1 MTSGYEGYPLHR
13 LQAKVMITTGKE
25 RKTYADYAALD
36 EGAPYQLIDGELV
49 MSPSPTRSHQAV
61 LLRLALMLQRF
72 VVENSLGE
80 VYVAPFDV
88 KFSETEVYQP
98 DLLFISADRLTII
111 AEQQV
116 NGAPDL
122 VVEVLSPATGYYDL
136 TKKRRVYEVSGVKE
150 YWIVDPTERTVEVL
164 ENVEGTYK
172 TAAKA
177 HQKGRVPSR
186 VLEGFEIDLERLF
199 SF

>member
-1 MTSGYEGYPLHR
+1 
-13 LQAKVMITTGKE
+13 MITTEKE

-36 EGAPYQLIDGELV
+36 EGAPYQLINGELV
-49 MSPSPTRSHQAV
+49 MSPSPTRSHQAA

-88 KFSETEVYQP
+88 KLSETEVYQP

-150 YWIVDPTERTVEVL
+150 YWIVDPIERTVEVL
-164 ENVEGTYK
+164 ENVEGTYE
-172 TAAKA
+172 TVAKA
-177 HQKGRVPSR
+177 DQKGRVSSR
-186 VLEGFEIDLERLF
+186 LLDGFEVDLERLF
-199 SF
+199 AF

>member
-1 MTSGYEGYPLHR
+1 MISWYEGYPLHW
-13 LQAKVMITTGKE
+13 LQESIMITTEKE

-49 MSPSPTRSHQAV
+49 MSPSPTRAHQAV

-88 KFSETEVYQP
+88 KLSETEVYQP
-98 DLLFISADRLTII
+98 DLLFISANRLAVIT
-111 AEQQV
+111 EQHV

-122 VVEVLSPATGYYDL
+122 VVEILSPATGYYDL

-150 YWIVDPTERTVEVL
+150 YWIVDPIERTVEVL
-164 ENVEGTYK
+164 ENVEGTYE
-172 TAAKA
+172 TVAKA
-177 HQKGRVPSR
+177 DQKGRVSSR
-186 VLEGFEIDLERLF
+186 LLDGFEVDLERLF

>member
-1 MTSGYEGYPLHR
+1 
-13 LQAKVMITTGKE
+13 
-25 RKTYADYAALD
+25 
-36 EGAPYQLIDGELV
+36 
-49 MSPSPTRSHQAV
+49 
-61 LLRLALMLQRF
+61 MLQHF

-88 KFSETEVYQP
+88 KLSETEVYQP

-150 YWIVDPTERTVEVL
+150 YWIVDPIECTVEVL
-164 ENVEGTYK
+164 ENVEGTYE
-172 TAAKA
+172 TVAKA
-177 HQKGRVPSR
+177 DQKGRVVHLYIGCRKGS
-186 VLEGFEIDLERLF
+186 
-199 SF
+199 

>member
-1 MTSGYEGYPLHR
+1 
-13 LQAKVMITTGKE
+13 MITKEKE

-36 EGAPYQLIDGELV
+36 EGAPYQFIDGELV
-49 MSPSPTRSHQAV
+49 ISPSPTHYHQTT
-61 LLRLALMLQRF
+61 LLNLVLMLQRF

-88 KFSETEVYQP
+88 KLSETEVYQP
-98 DLLFISADRLTII
+98 DLLFVSAERLTII
-111 AEQQV
+111 GEQQV

-150 YWIVDPTERTVEVL
+150 YWIVDPTERAVEVL
-164 ENVEGTYK
+164 ENVDGTYQ
-172 TAAKA
+172 TVAKIY
-177 HQKGRVPSR
+177 QKGRAASR
-186 VLEGFEIDLERLF
+186 LLEGFDVDLERLF
-199 SF
+199 AL

>member
-1 MTSGYEGYPLHR
+1 
-13 LQAKVMITTGKE
+13 MITTEKE

-49 MSPSPTRSHQAV
+49 MSPSPTRAHQAV

-88 KFSETEVYQP
+88 KLSETEVYQP
-98 DLLFISADRLTII
+98 DLLFISANRLAVIT
-111 AEQQV
+111 EQHV

-122 VVEVLSPATGYYDL
+122 VVEILSPATGYYDL
-136 TKKRRVYEVSGVKE
+136 TKKRRVYEASGVKE
-150 YWIVDPTERTVEVL
+150 YWIVDPTEHTVEVL
-164 ENVEGTYK
+164 ENVGGTYE
-172 TAAKA
+172 TVAKA
-177 HQKGRVPSR
+177 HQKGRAPSR
-186 VLEGFEIDLERLF
+186 LLDGFEVDLERLF
-199 SF
+199 AF

>member
-1 MTSGYEGYPLHR
+1 
-13 LQAKVMITTGKE
+13 MITTEKE

-36 EGAPYQLIDGELV
+36 EDAPYQLIDGELV
-49 MSPSPTRSHQAV
+49 LSPSPTRAHQAV

-72 VVENSLGE
+72 VAENSLGE

-88 KFSETEVYQP
+88 KLSETEVYQP
-98 DLLFISADRLTII
+98 DLLFISANRLAVIT
-111 AEQQV
+111 EQHV

-122 VVEVLSPATGYYDL
+122 VVEILSPATGYYDL

-150 YWIVDPTERTVEVL
+150 YWIVDPIEHTVDVL
-164 ENVEGTYK
+164 ENVEGTYE
-172 TAAKA
+172 TVAKA

-186 VLEGFEIDLERLF
+186 LLDGFEVDLGRLF
-199 SF
+199 AS